1 MSELPRVTGQDAIAA
16 FEKLGFVVARTSG
29 SHHVMKKPGHRYNLA
44 IPVHGN
50 KNIKPGT
57 LRSLISGA
65 GITVE
70 EFQKA
75 LD

>member
-1 MSELPRVTGQDAIAA
+1 MSELPRVTGQEAIAA

-29 SHHVMKKPGHRYNLA
+29 SHHVMKKPGHRFNLTV
-44 IPVHGN
+44 PVHGN
-50 KNIKPGT
+50 KNVKPGT
-57 LRSLISGA
+57 LRSLITDA

-70 EFQKA
+70 EFPKT